1 MMGLVG
7 RQSSRTGSADAA
19 PGGGTPREGRLPA
32 VLADAVSVE
41 AGGASEMDQE
51 LIEVGVDRIVLSS
64 DRKPLVV
71 LTDQQQGRLLTI
83 PIGMAEATAIH
94 FELESQK
101 FPRPLTHDLI
111 ASVMRGLEVAL
122 DRVVVTEIREG
133 TFYAEMSLRVDGQT
147 RSIDA
152 RPSDAIAVAIR
163 MGASVYVSSAVMDE
177 ASLPAEGL
185 GIRGAEDP
193 DQRQRE
199 LRQFRDLLLDL
210 DLHDD

>member
-1 MMGLVG
+1 MGLVG

>member
-1 MMGLVG
+1 MGPVG

>member
-1 MMGLVG
+1 MMGPVG

>member
-1 MMGLVG
+1 M
-7 RQSSRTGSADAA
+7 
-19 PGGGTPREGRLPA
+19 
-32 VLADAVSVE
+32 
-41 AGGASEMDQE
+41 
-51 LIEVGVDRIVLSS
+51 LSS

-71 LTDQQQGRLLTI
+71 LTDQRHGRVLTI

-111 ASVMRGLEVAL
+111 ASVMRGLDVAL
-122 DRVVVTEIREG
+122 DRVVVTEIRDG

-147 RSIDA
+147 RIVDA

-163 MGASVYVSSAVMDE
+163 MGAGVYVSSAVMEE

-185 GIRGAEDP
+185 GIRGPEDS
-193 DQRQRE
+193 DERQRE